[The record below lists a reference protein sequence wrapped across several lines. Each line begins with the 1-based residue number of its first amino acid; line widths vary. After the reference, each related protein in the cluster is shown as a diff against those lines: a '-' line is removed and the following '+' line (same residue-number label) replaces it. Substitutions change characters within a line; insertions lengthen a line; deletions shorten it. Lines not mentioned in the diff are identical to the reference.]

1 MTVSVFPIYIF
12 QRTVGWTSDAYRTQ
26 NWSFEVVIGL
36 VEWYRISRRRVCV
49 AFRLETKMLCC
60 QTPSWKKKAVMFTV
74 VPNAVFSKV
83 CEIFKVCGIESL
95 KYVVQI
101 LHSGL
106 LLWQHFH
113 AHKHDTA
120 QNETWLIASQ
130 SHGLLGRPW
139 PFKAAKVPRPSVIS
153 LKVWLRETNW
163 SSTYFC
169 LTVCLRHQS
178 AC

>member
-1 MTVSVFPIYIF
+1 MSFRYIF
-12 QRTVGWTSDAYRTQ
+12 LLGTSLRLNGPLAERLMHIAHKI
-26 NWSFEVVIGL
+26 EVLKLSSDWLSDTGFPGD
-36 VEWYRISRRRVCV
+36 VCV
-49 AFRLETKMLCC
+49 AFRLETKMPCC
-60 QTPSWKKKAVMFTV
+60 QTPSWRRKPSCLQLCQMLYFQ
-74 VPNAVFSKV
+74 
-83 CEIFKVCGIESL
+83 
-95 KYVVQI
+95 KYVKYLKFAVCYCGNISMPQ
-101 LHSGL
+101 
-106 LLWQHFH
+106 
-113 AHKHDTA
+113 HDTA

>member
-1 MTVSVFPIYIF
+1 MSFRYIF
-12 QRTVGWTSDAYRTQ
+12 LLGTSLRLNGPLAERLMHIAHKILNLSSDWLNDTG
-26 NWSFEVVIGL
+26 FPGD
-36 VEWYRISRRRVCV
+36 VCV
-49 AFRLETKMLCC
+49 AFRLETKMLCW
-60 QTPSWKKKAVMFTV
+60 QTSSWKNKAVMFTA

-120 QNETWLIASQ
+120 QNET
-130 SHGLLGRPW
+130 
-139 PFKAAKVPRPSVIS
+139 
-153 LKVWLRETNW
+153 
-163 SSTYFC
+163 
-169 LTVCLRHQS
+169 
-178 AC
+178 